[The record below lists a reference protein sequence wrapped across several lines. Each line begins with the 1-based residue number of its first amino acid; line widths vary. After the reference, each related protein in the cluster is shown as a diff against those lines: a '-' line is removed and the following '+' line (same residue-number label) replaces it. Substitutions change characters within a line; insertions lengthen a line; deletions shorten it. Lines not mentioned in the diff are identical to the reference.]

1 MGKVEELQLVQQ
13 NLQHILSQKQ
23 QLETQITELD
33 SAITELGSTSQAYKI
48 VGKIMIATS
57 STTLISDLKEQKEN
71 AEVRLKSFV
80 SQEAQLK
87 TSMESLQKE
96 AVEEMKDE

>member
-13 NLQHILSQKQ
+13 NLQHILAQKQ
-23 QLETQITELD
+23 QLETEIIELD

-48 VGKIMIATS
+48 VGKVMIATS
-57 STTLISDLKEQKEN
+57 QESLISDLKEQKEN
-71 AEVRLKSFV
+71 AEVRLKSFI
-80 SQEAQLK
+80 SQEEKLK
-87 TSMESLQKE
+87 TSLKLLQKE

>member
-13 NLQHILSQKQ
+13 NLQHILAQKQ

-33 SAITELGSTSQAYKI
+33 SAISELASTSQTYKI
-48 VGKIMIATS
+48 VGKIMIATPS
-57 STTLISDLKEQKEN
+57 DKLVSDLKEQKEN
-71 AEVRLKSFV
+71 AEVRLKSFI

-96 AVEEMKDE
+96 AVKEMKDE